1 MPDAVVGGTVGPSGT
16 SRVSD
21 GTPTTAALGPAGEWL
36 VSERLPRYEELAWRG
51 QLFMARAVVTAPVIF
66 STAAGTGGPRI
77 WNGSS
82 KINVVPVAMGF
93 GQTVSTTVAA
103 ALGLTGGTGQT
114 VVPTAT
120 TAADNL
126 INMFLGAGQPG
137 ANAYRV
143 GTPSAAGSFFLPLA
157 DIDTGA
163 LTTGVGGF
171 NWIELAGMMIVP
183 PNGWVSVSASATA
196 TTFVGQ
202 IALIWAEVPV

>member
-1 MPDAVVGGTVGPSGT
+1 VPDAIVGGTVGPSG
-16 SRVSD
+16 SARAAD
-21 GTPTTAALGPAGEWL
+21 GTPIAAALGPGGEWL
-36 VSERLPRYEELAWRG
+36 VSERMPRYEELAWRG

-66 STAAGTGGPRI
+66 STAAGTGGPFI

-82 KINVVPVAMGF
+82 KVNVVPVAMGF

-103 ALGLTGGTGQT
+103 ALGLTGGIGQV

-120 TAADNL
+120 TAADSL
-126 INMFLGAGQPG
+126 TNMFLGAGQPA

-143 GTPSAAGSFFLPLA
+143 ATPTAAGSFFLPLA
-157 DIDTGA
+157 DVDTGA

-171 NWIELAGMMIVP
+171 NWVELAGMMIVP
-183 PNGWVSVSASATA
+183 PNAWVAVSASATA

-202 IALIWAEVPV
+202 IALIWAEVPA